1 MTDPVLTP
9 AQRLNNITK
18 NELAVA
24 LASSLGLKFTSAQGT
39 SLVKVHDEARCLQF
53 FDHDDTFKE
62 ADRLL
67 NLLAV
72 LVVNTD
78 GLDGVKSMK
87 DLTAKIDKVTK
98 DIDET
103 VDGHLSHVYRNS
115 AIRDLEANWR
125 GVAELVGQV
134 ETDEVI
140 IDLLDVSK
148 EELYK
153 DLEDHAGDIFS
164 SALFEKV
171 YVDEYDRYGGKPF
184 GAMIG
189 LYEFANTPDD
199 LDWLGT
205 MGDIANAAHCPF
217 ISSASPQF
225 FDKKFKDFSAL
236 ETIGDIEAHFRHPR
250 FGKWEELRDKD
261 SAAYLSLTLPRYLL
275 RRPWDAERS
284 TERGNRIVKYTER
297 ATEPSKDYLWGN
309 SAILFA
315 RNMVRS
321 FEQSEWCQYIR
332 GPKGG
337 GLVTGLTV
345 HSIISH
351 EKEETQSPVELDI
364 ADYREY
370 QFSRSGFNALVHR
383 KDTASATFFSAQ
395 SIKKPKDFV
404 KEIDTQNAYLVT
416 NLAYTLSVTRIAHY
430 VKAMMREYIGS
441 SADGPYIQ
449 NTLQLWLNDYIT
461 TTVNPDDLTLRYY
474 PFKAVTVSVVK
485 KPGPLGWYK
494 ATIKILPH
502 IQFEG
507 MDVELQLEAS
517 LGGK

>member
-1 MTDPVLTP
+1 MSNTIPS
-9 AQRLNNITK
+9 AQQLDTLK
-18 NELAVA
+18 SGASKV
-24 LASSLGLKFTSAQGT
+24 ASSLSLDIKKAKGIP
-39 SLVKVHDEARCLQF
+39 LVKVHAQARCLEF
-53 FDHDDTFKE
+53 FDRDQEFKE

-72 LVVNTD
+72 LVLNTE
-78 GLDGVKSMK
+78 GLDRVESMR
-87 DLTAKIDKVTK
+87 DLTKKIDEATTKIDNKVA
-98 DIDET
+98 E
-103 VDGHLSHVYRNS
+103 HLDHVYKNS
-115 AIRDLEANWR
+115 ALRALEANWR
-125 GVAELVGQV
+125 GLAELVKQV

-140 IDLLDVSK
+140 IDLLDVSQ
-148 EELYK
+148 EELGQ
-153 DLEDHAGDIFS
+153 DLADHAGDIFS

-189 LYEFANTPDD
+189 LYEFKNTPED

-205 MGDIANAAHCPF
+205 MGDVANAAHCPF
-217 ISSASPQF
+217 ISSAAPEF
-225 FDKKFKDFSAL
+225 FDKKFKDFSEL
-236 ETIGDIEAHFRHPR
+236 EVIGDIEAHLRHPR
-250 FGKWEELRDKD
+250 FGKWDELRDRD

-275 RRPWDAERS
+275 RRPWEAERDD
-284 TERGNRIVKYTER
+284 RGNRAVKYTER
-297 ATEPSKDYLWGN
+297 VAVPSQDYLWGN

-321 FEQSEWCQYIR
+321 FENSEWCQYIR

-351 EKEETQSPVELDI
+351 EKEEMQSPVELDI

-370 QFSRSGFNALVHR
+370 QFARSGFNALVHR

-404 KEIDTQNAYLVT
+404 NVNDTQNAYLVT